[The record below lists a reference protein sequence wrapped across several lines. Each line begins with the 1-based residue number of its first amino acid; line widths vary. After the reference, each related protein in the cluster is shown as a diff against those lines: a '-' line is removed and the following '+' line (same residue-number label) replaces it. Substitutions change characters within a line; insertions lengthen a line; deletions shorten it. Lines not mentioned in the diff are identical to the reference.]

1 MTTSSSPSMSLKR
14 PSRFWRT
21 LRFLAVGG
29 ICLWG
34 IVAAYGAATDYIR
47 QRTAPQWRQAEV
59 VRGRLTTVVN
69 ASGTVNPVRTISVGS
84 FVSGPIETAEPL
96 ADYNQEVR
104 KDDILCKIDPRT
116 YQANLERDEA
126 TVLSRKADL
135 ERAEALLDQAQRDL
149 ERSTNL
155 SNQGKSFLSASEM
168 DKVVFAVKTQKAQVD
183 IARASLQ
190 VAESQMRFSQL
201 QLTYCEI
208 RAPEDGMII
217 NRKISPG
224 QTIAAQ
230 FQTPELFIIAPA
242 MRARMDVEARVDE
255 ADIGLV
261 LAAQEQRLPV
271 TFTVE
276 AYPDEVFEGRV
287 EQVRMNSTVTQN
299 VVTYPVIVA
308 AENPQLKLRPGMT
321 ASVSFQVDERADV
334 IKIPNSALR
343 FYPDVN
349 YVRPQDKGLLEG
361 EGSPT
366 QAAADDVKV
375 SSRAM
380 SVQELAEIRRRRNRR
395 HVWVADGA
403 LLRAVAVET
412 GLSDS
417 QFTEMVAGELAV
429 GDTLVTGMTIPSL
442 MGTP

>member
-1 MTTSSSPSMSLKR
+1 MTSSSSPSTSKKR
-14 PSRFWRT
+14 PSRLWKG
-21 LRFLAVGG
+21 LRFLIVGA

-34 IVAAYGAATDYIR
+34 IVAAYGAATDYIK
-47 QRTAPQWRQAEV
+47 QRTAPQWRQVDV

-96 ADYNQEVR
+96 ADYNQEVK

-135 ERAEALLDQAQRDL
+135 ERAEAQLDQAQRDL

-155 SNQGKSFLSASEM
+155 SNQGKSFLSASEL

-201 QLTYCEI
+201 QLTYCDI
-208 RAPEDGMII
+208 RAPEDGIII

-230 FQTPELFIIAPA
+230 FQTPELFTIAPG
-242 MRARMDVEARVDE
+242 MRERMDVEARVDE
-255 ADIGLV
+255 ADIGLI
-261 LAAQEQRLPV
+261 LTAQERRLPV
-271 TFTVE
+271 TFTVD
-276 AYPDEVFEGRV
+276 AYPEEVFEGRV
-287 EQVRMNSTVTQN
+287 EQVRMNSTMTQN

-308 AENPQLKLRPGMT
+308 AENPKLKLRPGMT
-321 ASVSFQVDERADV
+321 ASVSFQVDERDDV
-334 IKIPNSALR
+334 IKLPNSALR

-361 EGSPT
+361 TGSPT
-366 QAAADDVKV
+366 KAEEDDVEI

-380 SVQELAEIRRRRNRR
+380 SVNEIAEMRQRRNRR

-417 QFTEMVAGELAV
+417 QFTQLVAGELHP
-429 GDTLVTGMTIPSL
+429 GDQLVTGMTIPSL